1 MSTSCL
7 HVKNCLSEIKIIK
20 KKLSR
25 VEGIDPKII
34 ESLKYLEENLRD
46 IRAHGQSLEDR
57 CRAYRNA
64 IESMGF
70 VRVKKG

>member
-20 KKLSR
+20 KKLSK
-25 VEGIDPKII
+25 VKDIDPKIM

-46 IRAHGQSLEDR
+46 IRAHGQAMEDR
-57 CRAYRNA
+57 LKLYRDG

-70 VRVKKG
+70 IRVKKG